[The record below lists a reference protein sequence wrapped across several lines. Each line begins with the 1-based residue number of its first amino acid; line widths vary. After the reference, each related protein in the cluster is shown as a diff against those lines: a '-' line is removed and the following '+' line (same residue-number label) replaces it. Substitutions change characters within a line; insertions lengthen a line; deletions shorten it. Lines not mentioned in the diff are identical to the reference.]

1 MQRQQREQRLIMQA
15 QKEAAAAKT
24 QQTKAESQAVR
35 LEAEAQIVND
45 WRVKSTETFRHKYS
59 WQHDEV
65 MKLRQKLAL
74 AGQPADTTTLRPRSQ
89 SAYLARSASV
99 SPRSP
104 SRAAGHQVGPH
115 PSAPLASPHFA

>member
-15 QKEAAAAKT
+15 QKEAAAAKA
-24 QQTKAESQAVR
+24 QQTKAEGHATR

-74 AGQPADTTTLRPRSQ
+74 AGQPADTTTLRPRPSS
-89 SAYLARSASV
+89 SAYLARSGSPV

-104 SRAAGHQVGPH
+104 SR
-115 PSAPLASPHFA
+115 